1 MNAEKRK
8 ALIYELNAKV
18 NEFVKE
24 KNLFS
29 GGCCFS
35 AFVLAEI
42 FQKFGIKY
50 RTVLFQEYALAN
62 VRDFDIAIND
72 DEDCEHVAIEVL
84 VGGKYLIIG
93 DYSKLSK
100 YFEDY
105 GVKHALCRYRGI
117 TPQMLKRAYYTN
129 DWNPTYNTANNLP
142 FFNEMNEIA
151 DKYMDKPLVSKKAA

>member
-24 KNLFS
+24 KNLFC

-62 VRDFDIAIND
+62 VRDFDTAIND
-72 DEDCEHVAIEVL
+72 DEDCAHVAIEVF

-100 YFEDY
+100 YFEEFE
-105 GVKHALCRYRGI
+105 VKYALCRYCGI
-117 TPQMLKRAYYTN
+117 TPKMLKTAYYLN
-129 DWNPTYNTANNLP
+129 EWNPAYDTANNP
-142 FFNEMNEIA
+142 QFFCEMNEIA
-151 DKYMDKPLVSKKAA
+151 DKYMDTLVNKKAA